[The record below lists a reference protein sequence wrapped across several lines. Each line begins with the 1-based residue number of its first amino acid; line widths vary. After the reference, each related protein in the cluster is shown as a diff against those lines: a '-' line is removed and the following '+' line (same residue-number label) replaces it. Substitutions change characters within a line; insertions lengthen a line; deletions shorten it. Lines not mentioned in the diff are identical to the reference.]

1 MTKIRNF
8 INAGGTYN
16 DNSESVI
23 TISSEGTKVEQHLHP
38 QEKPVA
44 NDNSICIE
52 SPVYLSDERG
62 AKIDI
67 IRVLN
72 VLYELGMFHGK
83 DGTKLLKKD
92 FFTAMG
98 KTINK
103 DLSNYDKDLSRST
116 SDSTA
121 LEKHLRIF
129 VDMEKKM
136 EEIWNSK

>member
-1 MTKIRNF
+1 MTKIQNF

-23 TISSEGTKVEQHLHP
+23 TISPEGTKVEQHLHP

-44 NDNSICIE
+44 SDNSIGVE
-52 SPVYLSDERG
+52 SPVYLSDEKG

-67 IRVLN
+67 IR
-72 VLYELGMFHGK
+72 
-83 DGTKLLKKD
+83 KD

-98 KTINK
+98 KAINK

-129 VDMEKKM
+129 VDMKKKM

>member
-1 MTKIRNF
+1 MTKIQNF

-23 TISSEGTKVEQHLHP
+23 KISPEGTKVEQHLYP

-44 NDNSICIE
+44 SDDGTNVE

-67 IRVLN
+67 IRVFN
-72 VLYELGMFHGK
+72 VLYELGMFRGR
-83 DGTKLLKKD
+83 DGSRLTKKD

-98 KTINK
+98 KAINK

-129 VDMEKKM
+129 VDMKKKM
-136 EEIWNSK
+136 EDIWNSK